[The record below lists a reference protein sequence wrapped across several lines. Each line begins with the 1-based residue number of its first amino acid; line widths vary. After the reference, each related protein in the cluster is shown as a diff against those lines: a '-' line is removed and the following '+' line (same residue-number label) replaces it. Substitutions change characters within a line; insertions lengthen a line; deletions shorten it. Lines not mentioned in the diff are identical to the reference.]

1 MTGCVN
7 AQSILLREN
16 NYCNICDEPWIT
28 FSFDMLLLQIM
39 DIVKM
44 LETNTV
50 YNMFA
55 SLMYHRIAN
64 VWNII

>member
-16 NYCNICDEPWIT
+16 NYRNICDEPWIT

-50 YNMFA
+50 
-55 SLMYHRIAN
+55 SI
-64 VWNII
+64 

>member
-16 NYCNICDEPWIT
+16 NYRNICDETWIT

-50 YNMFA
+50 D
-55 SLMYHRIAN
+55 
-64 VWNII
+64 